1 MAELDTSSG
10 GGHKKGPGVKKSKKL
25 STRVDL
31 TPMVDLGFLLITFF
45 VFTTSMS
52 ESKAMNMNEPK
63 DDPGKELKV
72 KNSGAMTILL
82 GRSDQIYYYYGQ
94 LDTATLSQQFKTTNY
109 KEIRNLIVEKKK
121 ATPIDDL
128 MYIIKSDKESTFK
141 NAIDILDEM
150 SISAVP
156 PGHYA
161 EVDMTP
167 AEQER
172 AFDRAWQGQRDPGR
186 HGLGLA
192 IARQVAVAHGGT
204 LELRSPGAT
213 GDGCT
218 ITLRLPSGV

>member
-1 MAELDTSSG
+1 MAEMDTSSG

-45 VFTTSMS
+45 VFTTSMT

-63 DDPGKELKV
+63 DDPGKEMKV
-72 KNSGAMTILL
+72 KNSGAMTLLL
-82 GRSDQIYYYYGQ
+82 GKGDQIYYYYGQ
-94 LDTATLSQQFKTTNY
+94 LDPATLSEQFKSTNF
-109 KEIRNLIVEKKK
+109 KDVRELIVEKKK
-121 ATPIDDL
+121 STPIDDL

-167 AEQER
+167 AEEE
-172 AFDRAWQGQRDPGR
+172 
-186 HGLGLA
+186 L
-192 IARQVAVAHGGT
+192 IRQTEKANG
-204 LELRSPGAT
+204 
-213 GDGCT
+213 
-218 ITLRLPSGV
+218 IN